1 MSLIYI
7 HWAFVKERE
16 NTVYS
21 MFYAEW
27 ASFLCDFFGKANLKP
42 TGKDLM
48 GLRHSCTED
57 PTRQV
62 FICLSILEGKGL
74 AQGQTLQLW
83 LAWNS
88 LYSPG
93 WP

>member
-1 MSLIYI
+1 MNLIYI
-7 HWAFVKERE
+7 HWVFVKERE

-21 MFYAEW
+21 MLCTEW
-27 ASFLCDFFGKANLKP
+27 ASFLCDFWKSNLEP
-42 TGKDLM
+42 ARKDLM
-48 GLRHSCTED
+48 GLRHSYTED

-74 AQGQTLQLW
+74 AQGQTLWLW

-88 LYSPG
+88 LCSPG
-93 WP
+93 WS